1 MKRILEPSPV
11 ILPAAPEAPTV
22 STRPRRTLKR
32 TASAAS
38 LPTPPRTTHKKRRKR
53 NVDSDEEEEKGM
65 PSEDELESSE
75 DEKPPKPAPRALY
88 KPKSVSKKATRDKKL
103 TEEEAE
109 SQFWLGTPEGTAS
122 PEPKASK
129 ADKKVEKAPS
139 TIGNT
144 PVSPPPSRTNQ
155 VGPKFQTPPRKRRP
169 VSSSSS
175 GGGQPLA
182 LPDGDEDGPIQDS
195 PHNIFLTGSKAAH
208 PIVPL
213 AEEGSDIEQEP
224 TVTYVFRGKRIEFP
238 NPLYNLPPEAHE
250 RSKLPVCDPNFSPSP
265 TIRPKRLFA
274 TEIAAAT
281 TGKRRRSPS
290 LPSPSPSPTRPKRK
304 ATTIK
309 KQRAV
314 TSTVS

>member
-129 ADKKVEKAPS
+129 ADKKVKKAPRQS
-139 TIGNT
+139 EIRQCHLLRLEPIN
-144 PVSPPPSRTNQ
+144 
-155 VGPKFQTPPRKRRP
+155 
-169 VSSSSS
+169 SSSS